1 MPPTTTPKRHLF
13 TQSELESYFNRIS
26 FPKDSRIYNVSHLS
40 EPEKLTFLTLLQSYQ
55 LVAVPWEN
63 VTQHYSWH
71 RVVHISPR
79 HLFRKIVDNP
89 GRGGYCMEVNYFF
102 HHILYSL
109 GFDTYMCGSRIFNT
123 GSGKFGGWTHVVN
136 LVRIGG
142 KKYLCDGGYGA
153 AGPTGPLVLEDGL
166 VQGQV
171 APAESR
177 LVWEGMEENLNEG
190 MRVWKYQHRFCAPNE
205 SPSEDEDEE
214 DQYEDGEDEYSDEE
228 IDYDYDYDHDSR
240 PPSPTLQRHRHH
252 RNKPSQ
258 STSTTWTTHYCFPDF
273 EFTPADISA
282 MNFAPSTNPQTF
294 FTHTLVASRF
304 TFSTEKNSTRG
315 PCHPSSSSNTP
326 TLSHPAPPGEID
338 GAITLVHDIL
348 KWRRKGKKVV
358 EWKLKDE
365 GERVQALEM
374 YYGIVLDEED
384 REAIRGTAAAIR
396 ERGTAD

>member
-40 EPEKLTFLTLLQSYQ
+40 EAEKLTFLNLLQSYQ

-153 AGPTGPLVLEDGL
+153 PGESCRRAGYVEIARDPLGMK
-166 VQGQV
+166 GQSGETSWYLKGFKV
-171 APAESR
+171 PY
-177 LVWEGMEENLNEG
+177 GMEG
-190 MRVWKYQHRFCAPNE
+190 
-205 SPSEDEDEE
+205 
-214 DQYEDGEDEYSDEE
+214 G
-228 IDYDYDYDHDSR
+228 ID
-240 PPSPTLQRHRHH
+240 
-252 RNKPSQ
+252 
-258 STSTTWTTHYCFPDF
+258 
-273 EFTPADISA
+273 
-282 MNFAPSTNPQTF
+282 
-294 FTHTLVASRF
+294 
-304 TFSTEKNSTRG
+304 
-315 PCHPSSSSNTP
+315 
-326 TLSHPAPPGEID
+326 
-338 GAITLVHDIL
+338 
-348 KWRRKGKKVV
+348 
-358 EWKLKDE
+358 
-365 GERVQALEM
+365 
-374 YYGIVLDEED
+374 VL
-384 REAIRGTAAAIR
+384 RSL
-396 ERGTAD
+396 